1 MEQEKEI
8 MKKKGAVKWVIAV
21 IALVVLV
28 GVFGAAYY
36 IYAPKAQEGS
46 KAITITVVDNE
57 GEETVYEW
65 KTDAA
70 YLMEAVNEI
79 EGLSLD
85 GYDSDYGFF
94 IVAVNGLE
102 AVYEN
107 DNAYWALYVN
117 GEYGNYGVD
126 TQPVADGDTYRFVY
140 EVAVTE

>member
-8 MKKKGAVKWVIAV
+8 MRKNGVAKWVIAV

-28 GVFGAAYY
+28 GVFGVVYY
-36 IYAPKAQEGS
+36 VYAPKAQEGS

-65 KTDAA
+65 KTDAE

-79 EGLSLD
+79 EDLSMD
-85 GYDSDYGFF
+85 GYESDYGFF

-102 AVYEN
+102 AV
-107 DNAYWALYVN
+107 
-117 GEYGNYGVD
+117 
-126 TQPVADGDTYRFVY
+126 
-140 EVAVTE
+140 